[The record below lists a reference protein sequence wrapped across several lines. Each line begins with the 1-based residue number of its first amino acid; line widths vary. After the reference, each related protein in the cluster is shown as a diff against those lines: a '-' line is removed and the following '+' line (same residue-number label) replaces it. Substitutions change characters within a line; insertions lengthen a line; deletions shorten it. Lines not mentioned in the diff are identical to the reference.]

1 MTKKKNIF
9 LTLLFLVCAALII
22 LRNLKLLQYNCL
34 NALDFSIY
42 QQGIV
47 NITDRVSLNPF
58 LTVRGFNAFGDHF
71 IPMMLTA
78 VPFMWITNN
87 SPYTLIIVEFVFF
100 LLPVLIFYLHTK
112 KLNNEFFF
120 LTFILFFS
128 KGLLSGLE
136 FPIHPDYWS
145 LPFWILIILFFD
157 AKKYRD
163 LIITSFII
171 CMFKESFSFSILT
184 FGFYLCILKNFKT
197 GITILFI
204 GLGWTLFNFVLRP
217 IYLGPAADY
226 GGGVFA
232 GAVTSPITYLMQRF
246 TQFNYLNWL
255 KIYLPFF
262 IPIIWIVKNRVRSLS
277 HNLFAAIALT
287 SPLFLLHFLTSKFYF
302 HYNIVFIGPLIG
314 CLMCQNFF
322 NDFKEAKKLFAL
334 TCILFLIT
342 SSSHYTKYTQFLF
355 NLKKTDKCVVSP
367 NQQVASQQVVNY
379 LAQIDTSLKVFAS
392 GGIIPKAMRSS
403 LLIYHIRGLYYPVLD
418 FDILLLEKNNSG
430 DSYPLT
436 KNDVNDI
443 ISRCRP
449 LVQDLIFDN
458 EFYFLAKGQFTHSC
472 LEK

>member
-1 MTKKKNIF
+1 MTQKKNIF
-9 LTLLFLVCAALII
+9 FTLFFLLCAALII

-42 QQGIV
+42 QQGII
-47 NITDRVSLNPF
+47 NIADRVSLNPF

-78 VPFMWITNN
+78 VPFMWVTNN
-87 SPYTLIIVEFVFF
+87 SPHTLIIIEFIFF

-112 KLNNEFFF
+112 KLNSEFFF
-120 LTFILFFS
+120 LTFVLFFS

-145 LPFWILIILFFD
+145 LPFWILIILFFE
-157 AKKYRD
+157 AKKSRE
-163 LIITSFII
+163 LIITSFIL
-171 CMFKESFSFSILT
+171 CMFKESFSFAIFT
-184 FGFYLCILKNFKT
+184 FGFYLCLIKDFKT
-197 GITILFI
+197 GLKIVLIGISWTI
-204 GLGWTLFNFVLRP
+204 FNFILRP
-217 IYLGPAADY
+217 IYLGPVADY

-232 GAVTSPITYLMQRF
+232 GAASSPLNYILQRF

-262 IPIIWIVKNRVRSLS
+262 IPILWILKNKVKSLN
-277 HNLFAAIALT
+277 HHLIATFFLT

-314 CLMCQNFF
+314 CLMCAKFF
-322 NDFKEAKKLFAL
+322 NDFKQSKKIFITTCLLF
-334 TCILFLIT
+334 FFT
-342 SSSHYTKYTQFLF
+342 STSHYTKYVKFLF
-355 NLKKTDKCVVSP
+355 NLKNTDKCSVTSE
-367 NQQVASQQVVNY
+367 QQIATKQVINY
-379 LAQIDTSLKVFAS
+379 LNKIDTSLKIFAS
-392 GGIIPKAMRSS
+392 GGIIPRAMRSS
-403 LLIYHIRGLYYPVLD
+403 QLIYHIRGLYYPTFD

-436 KNDVNDI
+436 KMDVNDI
-443 ISRCRP
+443 IERCRP

-458 EFYFLAKGQFTHSC
+458 DYFFLAKGHFTHSC